1 MREILER
8 FKKYIA
14 IETMSDPNAD
24 VYPSTESQ
32 REFGSFLVKDLLEIG
47 IEDAMQDE
55 YGVVYAHI
63 DNKKEKTIG
72 LIAHMDT
79 APTIQGGLKNP
90 KLINKYD
97 GSIIKL
103 NEKYS
108 MSKEDFPSLET
119 VIGEDILVTDG
130 EHLMGG
136 DDKAG
141 IAIIVEFAKY
151 FITHKEEFNYNL
163 AISFTC
169 DEEIGRGASKFN
181 VERMNADV
189 AYTLDGESIY
199 EANFENFNAASAEVE
214 IDGIG
219 VHPGMAYGAMI
230 NALLVAMEFHLMLP
244 KDMIPSKTKDH
255 EGFIHLEEFKGD
267 VEKAKLSYILRDH
280 DAELLKE
287 KKQMLIKAKEEIEKR
302 YPKVKIE
309 LNIKDEYRNMHD
321 YFINDMEAI
330 NLINKAYI
338 SSLTKLKYEP
348 IRGGTDGATITY
360 MGLPCPNLGT
370 GDFNPHGRFEFVS
383 ITQMEKMV
391 DILKDLFR

>member
-55 YGVVYAHI
+55 NGVVYAHI

-151 FITHKEEFNYNL
+151 FISHKEEFNYNL

-219 VHPGMAYGAMI
+219 VHPGMAYGVMI

-287 KKQMLIKAKEEIEKR
+287 KKEMLIKAKK
-302 YPKVKIE
+302 
-309 LNIKDEYRNMHD
+309 
-321 YFINDMEAI
+321 
-330 NLINKAYI
+330 
-338 SSLTKLKYEP
+338 
-348 IRGGTDGATITY
+348 
-360 MGLPCPNLGT
+360 
-370 GDFNPHGRFEFVS
+370 
-383 ITQMEKMV
+383 
-391 DILKDLFR
+391 

>member
-1 MREILER
+1 M
-8 FKKYIA
+8 F
-14 IETMSDPNAD
+14 SNSSPNC
-24 VYPSTESQ
+24 S
-32 REFGSFLVKDLLEIG
+32 SFTL
-47 IEDAMQDE
+47 
-55 YGVVYAHI
+55 
-63 DNKKEKTIG
+63 
-72 LIAHMDT
+72 
-79 APTIQGGLKNP
+79 NP

-151 FITHKEEFNYNL
+151 FISHKEEFNYNL

-219 VHPGMAYGAMI
+219 VHPGMAYGVMI

-267 VEKAKLSYILRDH
+267 VEKAKLSYIFISVTLNVPVVNVPVLSKIISLM
-280 DAELLKE
+280 LLNASK
-287 KKQMLIKAKEEIEKR
+287 
-302 YPKVKIE
+302 
-309 LNIKDEYRNMHD
+309 
-321 YFINDMEAI
+321 
-330 NLINKAYI
+330 
-338 SSLTKLKYEP
+338 
-348 IRGGTDGATITY
+348 
-360 MGLPCPNLGT
+360 
-370 GDFNPHGRFEFVS
+370 
-383 ITQMEKMV
+383 
-391 DILKDLFR
+391 

>member
-1 MREILER
+1 
-8 FKKYIA
+8 
-14 IETMSDPNAD
+14 
-24 VYPSTESQ
+24 
-32 REFGSFLVKDLLEIG
+32 
-47 IEDAMQDE
+47 
-55 YGVVYAHI
+55 
-63 DNKKEKTIG
+63 
-72 LIAHMDT
+72 
-79 APTIQGGLKNP
+79 
-90 KLINKYD
+90 
-97 GSIIKL
+97 
-103 NEKYS
+103 
-108 MSKEDFPSLET
+108 
-119 VIGEDILVTDG
+119 
-130 EHLMGG
+130 
-136 DDKAG
+136 
-141 IAIIVEFAKY
+141 
-151 FITHKEEFNYNL
+151 
-163 AISFTC
+163 
-169 DEEIGRGASKFN
+169 
-181 VERMNADV
+181 MNADV

-219 VHPGMAYGAMI
+219 VHPGMAYGVMI

-391 DILKDLFR
+391 DILKDLFH

>member
-97 GSIIKL
+97 GSVIKL

-151 FITHKEEFNYNL
+151 FISH
-163 AISFTC
+163 
-169 DEEIGRGASKFN
+169 
-181 VERMNADV
+181 
-189 AYTLDGESIY
+189 
-199 EANFENFNAASAEVE
+199 
-214 IDGIG
+214 
-219 VHPGMAYGAMI
+219 
-230 NALLVAMEFHLMLP
+230 
-244 KDMIPSKTKDH
+244 
-255 EGFIHLEEFKGD
+255 
-267 VEKAKLSYILRDH
+267 
-280 DAELLKE
+280 
-287 KKQMLIKAKEEIEKR
+287 
-302 YPKVKIE
+302 
-309 LNIKDEYRNMHD
+309 
-321 YFINDMEAI
+321 
-330 NLINKAYI
+330 
-338 SSLTKLKYEP
+338 
-348 IRGGTDGATITY
+348 
-360 MGLPCPNLGT
+360 
-370 GDFNPHGRFEFVS
+370 
-383 ITQMEKMV
+383 
-391 DILKDLFR
+391 